1 MPPEPARSVRATW
14 LYTLVSI
21 VFFYGFFDL
30 IVGLTLLEAYLAQR
44 TPLVLA
50 ALVLQLIATAAQLRY
65 CWFLHLGRGGGL
77 PHPAWTAVLLL
88 PAALVWVLGLLAPG
102 LALTS
107 AMPLWAA
114 LTLVAPLLPKPR
126 RGLLLAVGAGLTAA
140 HVLVSVAMHGGAET
154 AREQSAGWMIGFF
167 AVMLPIM
174 ALTSLWWWEVVVRLD
189 RNRRTAGEL
198 AVTQERLRFASDLH
212 DIQGHHLQVIS
223 LKSEL
228 AERLLERDPE
238 RAREL
243 VHEVRLIAK
252 EALEE
257 TRSLVAGYRRVTFD
271 QELENAR
278 EVLTAAGAQCTLALG
293 RPPADP
299 AAERALGSVVREAT
313 TNILRHSEAT
323 AVRIELLTD
332 DERSELR
339 ITNDGVARPGDD
351 AERAGIAAGTGLA
364 GLRDRLAAVGGS
376 LTTAVDASAGTF
388 LVVASAPV
396 RSAVGA

>member
-30 IVGLTLLEAYLAQR
+30 IVGLTLFEAYLAER

-50 ALVLQLIATAAQLRY
+50 VLLLQLLATAAQLRY
-65 CWFLHLGRGGGL
+65 CWFLRVGRGGGL
-77 PHPAWTAVLLL
+77 PHPAWTVTLLL
-88 PAALVWVLGLLAPG
+88 PAALVWALGLLAPG

-126 RGLLLAVGAGLTAA
+126 RGLLLAVGAALTAA
-140 HVLVSVAMHGGAET
+140 HALASVALHGGAET
-154 AREQSAGWMIGFF
+154 AREQSTAWMIGFF
-167 AVMLPIM
+167 AVMLPVM
-174 ALTSLWWWEVVVRLD
+174 ALASIWWWEVVVRLD

-238 RAREL
+238 RARAL

-257 TRSLVAGYRRVTFD
+257 TRSLVAGYRQVAFD
-271 QELENAR
+271 EELENAR
-278 EVLTAAGAQCTLALG
+278 EVLAASGAVCTHRLG
-293 RPPADP
+293 PVPSGH
-299 AAERALGSVVREAT
+299 EVQRALGSVVREAT
-313 TNILRHSEAT
+313 TNILRHSEART
-323 AVRIELLTD
+323 VTIELATSG
-332 DERSELR
+332 ERCELR
-339 ITNDGVARPGDD
+339 ITNDGVAAPALPAQRPDQGPGSGLDGLRERLTTIGGTFSTEAD
-351 AERAGIAAGTGLA
+351 AAAGT
-364 GLRDRLAAVGGS
+364 
-376 LTTAVDASAGTF
+376 F
-388 LVVASAPV
+388 QVVASVPM
-396 RSAVGA
+396 SAGVPA